1 MPRFEHLVTATKRG
15 SKYWRAD
22 FKDWF
27 HQHILRSDNMRY
39 AGLRD
44 YDGKPHALVRMG
56 QGFRN
61 SSAIAQRTITM
72 MIRALYR
79 RMNSLGLHCAS
90 SMPEYDAEPTT
101 ATPGKSHELTFCGGF
116 SDDAGCASTT
126 WASSWFSFIHWLI
139 ITSEVWMQLGFKA

>member
-1 MPRFEHLVTATKRG
+1 
-15 SKYWRAD
+15 
-22 FKDWF
+22 
-27 HQHILRSDNMRY
+27 
-39 AGLRD
+39 
-44 YDGKPHALVRMG
+44 
-56 QGFRN
+56 
-61 SSAIAQRTITM
+61 

-139 ITSEVWMQLGFKA
+139 ITSEVRMQLGFKA